1 MAMWLMIERLEN
13 WQVDEAE
20 GFKRF
25 GLSEAAAKRAAK
37 IDAGDL
43 LFFYVSSGI
52 SAFSDIRIATSKSV
66 IKLSMGGDYDT
77 GYPFALQTRPH
88 AILDRKCWLPMREMA
103 SKLAFSA
110 GKDWRQ
116 LLRTTLRKLD
126 DTDGALLLA
135 EMLARANKII

>member
-13 WQVDEAE
+13 RQVDESE
-20 GFKRF
+20 GFTRF

-37 IDAGDL
+37 IAAGDL

-52 SAFSDIRIATSKSV
+52 SSFSDIRIAESKGV
-66 IKLSMGGDYDT
+66 TKLPMGGDYDT

-88 AILDRKCWLPMREMA
+88 VILDRNCWLPMREFS

-126 DTDGALLLA
+126 DADGALLLA
-135 EMLARANKII
+135 EMMARAKKIT